1 MTHSNSLSR
10 YPLNFYLTFRVALVT
25 ALLKKRLKFLILF
38 SLLLIQVDKHNL
50 RAEVPTNTTQIIYP
64 VIVVIAA
71 LVVSIVGACGFS
83 VLCCFD
89 GEGLFDVPKHIKRG
103 CKVI

>member
-1 MTHSNSLSR
+1 MT
-10 YPLNFYLTFRVALVT
+10 LVT
-25 ALLKKRLKFLILF
+25 ALLKKRLKFLILI

-50 RAEVPTNTTQIIYP
+50 RAEVPINTTQIIYP

-71 LVVSIVGACGFS
+71 LVVSIVGACWLC

-89 GEGLFDVPKHIKRG
+89 GEGLFDVPRYIS
-103 CKVI
+103 